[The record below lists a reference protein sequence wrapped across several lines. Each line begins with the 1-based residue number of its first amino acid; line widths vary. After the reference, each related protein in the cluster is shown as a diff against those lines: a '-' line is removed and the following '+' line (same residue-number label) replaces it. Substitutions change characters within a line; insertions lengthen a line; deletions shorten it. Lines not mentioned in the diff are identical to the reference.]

1 MVNPHCY
8 RRRSFEHTE
17 YGKRRTDCVKIEHFE
32 SRAKVMNEDTHQ
44 TIELASAGAKIPSD
58 PLAGKCGRI
67 LLVDDNP
74 VNQAVALGMLKI
86 LKASDVVVASNGKE
100 ALAEYSK
107 GRFDII
113 LMDCHMPELDG
124 FEATK
129 AIRKMEHST
138 QTGRIPIVA
147 LTANA
152 MAQDR
157 QNCLDAGM
165 DDHLAKPF
173 SRGQLQDMLERWL
186 PKPEMPDPE

>member
-1 MVNPHCY
+1 
-8 RRRSFEHTE
+8 
-17 YGKRRTDCVKIEHFE
+17 
-32 SRAKVMNEDTHQ
+32 MNEDTHQ
-44 TIELASAGAKIPSD
+44 TIGLSSAGAKIPND
-58 PLAGKCGRI
+58 PLAGKCDRI

-129 AIRKMEHST
+129 AIRKIEHST

>member
-1 MVNPHCY
+1 
-8 RRRSFEHTE
+8 
-17 YGKRRTDCVKIEHFE
+17 
-32 SRAKVMNEDTHQ
+32 MNEDTHQ
-44 TIELASAGAKIPSD
+44 TIGLASAGAKIPND

-100 ALAEYSK
+100 ALAEYSR

-129 AIRKMEHST
+129 AIRKIEHST